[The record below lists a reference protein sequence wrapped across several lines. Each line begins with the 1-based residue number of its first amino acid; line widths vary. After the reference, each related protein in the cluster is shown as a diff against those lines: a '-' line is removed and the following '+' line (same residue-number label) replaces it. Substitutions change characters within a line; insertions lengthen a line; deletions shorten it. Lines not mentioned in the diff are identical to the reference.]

1 LEAVNET
8 MEREWTAAGEVDSD
22 NMELRGFSRGRC
34 NTALAAPQGETR
46 MPRVAFR
53 LRIKAGKEVEYD
65 QSHLH
70 VWPALLAKLKA
81 VGISDYSI
89 FRRDQDLFLVMRVD
103 DFEAA
108 WRELDQ
114 DPTNIRW
121 QQEMSKLFEP
131 APALGPGERF
141 AMMQEVFRL
150 D

>member
-1 LEAVNET
+1 
-8 MEREWTAAGEVDSD
+8 
-22 NMELRGFSRGRC
+22 
-34 NTALAAPQGETR
+34 

-53 LRIKAGKEVEYD
+53 LRIRAGKEAEYD
-65 QSHLH
+65 ESHRH
-70 VWPALLAKLKA
+70 VWPALLTRLKE

-103 DFEAA
+103 DFDAA
-108 WRELDQ
+108 WRSLDQ
-114 DPTNIRW
+114 DLTNIKW

-131 APALGPGERF
+131 VPGLKPGEKF

>member
-1 LEAVNET
+1 
-8 MEREWTAAGEVDSD
+8 
-22 NMELRGFSRGRC
+22 
-34 NTALAAPQGETR
+34 

-53 LRIKAGKEVEYD
+53 LRIKAGKEAEYD
-65 QSHLH
+65 ESHRH
-70 VWPALLAKLKA
+70 VWPALLAKLKE

-131 APALGPGERF
+131 APALRPGERF